1 MKTAIEVLLDAFE
14 NSMCKDA
21 NQKSRSQYRSVI
33 NALGKDEVFKTDAE
47 KNFLTLVIKLIANN
61 REDECIKLIGLLRY
75 SVCVYNWGSLRSYET
90 YCNKFTD
97 FLEKLLSSEAASKKS
112 IKKKIASAC
121 TTPTLSD
128 TEESWLKTAF
138 AKRTVFLHEQLMTK
152 FMGRLRR
159 QDRISGNKVWLP
171 LSYIAKLYKKAGKTK
186 EFTDWLRKLAEGIFV
201 HYEDDNKEIKSVQFK
216 AQQVFLV
223 FEKIEKKKNSDGKKP
238 KKADEVK
245 YDVGIVKTQDTDAI
259 EKSTE
264 AYNVKVALSAS
275 NKCYTAYTP
284 TGDGNTKVSM
294 IVKDISDIA
303 IDHVKPID
311 LTLKELGDKGRIPN
325 LKMVSDSFRDM
336 MGRPEK
342 ADKDI
347 EDESL
352 DQLYNNVDINKL
364 TDELYLIRTDGVLRL
379 MVSEYNGKKSN
390 STAYDKIIKI
400 KGKEEY
406 LGLLGEALLD
416 DETIYLYQR
425 LNERDAKT
433 RASREEPKGTKVK
446 ISKKII
452 NLI

>member
-1 MKTAIEVLLDAFE
+1 MKKAIEVLLDAFE

-33 NALGKDEVFKTDAE
+33 NALGKDEVFETDAE

-75 SVCVYNWGSLRSYET
+75 SVCLYNWNSVRSYET

-138 AKRTVFLHEQLMTK
+138 AERTVFLHEQLMTK

-171 LSYIAKLYKKAGKTK
+171 LSYIAKLYNKAGKTK

-223 FEKIEKKKNSDGKKP
+223 FEKNSDGT
-238 KKADEVK
+238 
-245 YDVGIVKTQDTDAI
+245 YD
-259 EKSTE
+259 
-264 AYNVKVALSAS
+264 VKVALSAS

-284 TGDGNTKVSM
+284 TGEGNTKVPM

-311 LTLKELGDKGRIPN
+311 LTLRELDDKGRIPN
-325 LKMVSDSFRDM
+325 LKMVSESFKDM

-364 TDELYLIRTDGVLRL
+364 TDELNLIRTDGVLRL
-379 MVSEYNGKKSN
+379 MTSEYNGKKSN

-425 LNERDAKT
+425 LNERNAKT

>member
-97 FLEKLLSSEAASKKS
+97 FLEKLLSSGAASKKS

-121 TTPTLSD
+121 TTPKLSD
-128 TEESWLKTAF
+128 MEESWLKTAF
-138 AKRTVFLHEQLMTK
+138 ANRTVFLHEQLMTK

-186 EFTDWLRKLAEGIFV
+186 EFTDWLRKLAKGIFV
-201 HYEDDNKEIKSVQFK
+201 HYEDDNKEIKSVQFEK
-216 AQQVFLV
+216 KQVFLV
-223 FEKIEKKKNSDGKKP
+223 FEKNEENSDG
-238 KKADEVK
+238 
-245 YDVGIVKTQDTDAI
+245 T
-259 EKSTE
+259 
-264 AYNVKVALSAS
+264 YNVKVALSAS

-284 TGDGNTKVSM
+284 TGDGNTKVPM

-364 TDELYLIRTDGVLRL
+364 TDELNLIRTDGVLRL

-400 KGKEEY
+400 KGKGEY

>member
-1 MKTAIEVLLDAFE
+1 MKKAIEVLLDAFE

-33 NALGKDEVFKTDAE
+33 NALGKDEVFETDAE

-90 YCNKFTD
+90 YCNKFAD

-223 FEKIEKKKNSDGKKP
+223 FEKKKKTDGTYDSDGTY
-238 KKADEVK
+238 E
-245 YDVGIVKTQDTDAI
+245 
-259 EKSTE
+259 
-264 AYNVKVALSAS
+264 VKVALSAS

-284 TGDGNTKVSM
+284 TGEGNTKVPM
-294 IVKDISDIA
+294 IVKDVSDIA

-352 DQLYNNVDINKL
+352 DQLYNNVDISKL
-364 TDELYLIRTDGVLRL
+364 TDELNLIRTDGVLRL

-406 LGLLGEALLD
+406 LGLLGKALLD

-425 LNERDAKT
+425 LNERNAKT

>member
-1 MKTAIEVLLDAFE
+1 MKKAIEVLLDAFE

-33 NALGKDEVFKTDAE
+33 NALGKDEVFETDAE

-223 FEKIEKKKNSDGKKP
+223 FEKKKKTDGTYDSDGTY
-238 KKADEVK
+238 E
-245 YDVGIVKTQDTDAI
+245 
-259 EKSTE
+259 
-264 AYNVKVALSAS
+264 VKVALSAS
-275 NKCYTAYTP
+275 NKCYKAYTP
-284 TGDGNTKVSM
+284 TGEGNTKVYM
-294 IVKDISDIA
+294 TVKDISDIA

-311 LTLKELGDKGRIPN
+311 LTLRELDDKGRIPN
-325 LKMVSDSFRDM
+325 LKMVSESFKDM

-352 DQLYNNVDINKL
+352 DQLYNNVDISKF
-364 TDELYLIRTDGVLRL
+364 TDELNLIRTDGVLRL
-379 MVSEYNGKKSN
+379 MISEYNGKKSN

-406 LGLLGEALLD
+406 LGLLGKALLD

-425 LNERDAKT
+425 LNERNAKT

>member
-33 NALGKDEVFKTDAE
+33 NALGKDEVFETDAE

-97 FLEKLLSSEAASKKS
+97 FLEKLLNSGAASKKS

-223 FEKIEKKKNSDGKKP
+223 FEKNSDGT
-238 KKADEVK
+238 
-245 YDVGIVKTQDTDAI
+245 YD
-259 EKSTE
+259 
-264 AYNVKVALSAS
+264 VKVALSAS

-352 DQLYNNVDINKL
+352 DQLYNNVDISKL
-364 TDELYLIRTDGVLRL
+364 TDELNLIRTDGVLRL

>member
-1 MKTAIEVLLDAFE
+1 MKKAIEVLLDAFE

-33 NALGKDEVFKTDAE
+33 NALGKDEVFETDAE

-121 TTPTLSD
+121 TTPKLSD

-138 AKRTVFLHEQLMTK
+138 ANRTVFLHEQLMTK

-223 FEKIEKKKNSDGKKP
+223 FEKKKNSDGT
-238 KKADEVK
+238 
-245 YDVGIVKTQDTDAI
+245 YDSDGTY
-259 EKSTE
+259 E
-264 AYNVKVALSAS
+264 VKVALSAS

-284 TGDGNTKVSM
+284 TGEGNTKVYM
-294 IVKDISDIA
+294 TVKDISDIA

-311 LTLKELGDKGRIPN
+311 LTLRELDDKGRIPN
-325 LKMVSDSFRDM
+325 LKMVSESFKDM

-352 DQLYNNVDINKL
+352 DQLYNNVDISKL
-364 TDELYLIRTDGVLRL
+364 TDELNLIRTDGVLRL

-425 LNERDAKT
+425 LNERNAKT

>member
-138 AKRTVFLHEQLMTK
+138 ANRTVFLHEQLMTK

-223 FEKIEKKKNSDGKKP
+223 FEKKKKTDGTYDSDGTY
-238 KKADEVK
+238 E
-245 YDVGIVKTQDTDAI
+245 
-259 EKSTE
+259 
-264 AYNVKVALSAS
+264 VKVALSAS

-284 TGDGNTKVSM
+284 TGEGNTKVPM
-294 IVKDISDIA
+294 IVKDVSDIA

-352 DQLYNNVDINKL
+352 DQLYNNVDISKL
-364 TDELYLIRTDGVLRL
+364 TDELNLIRTDGVLRL
-379 MVSEYNGKKSN
+379 MTSEYNGKKSN

-406 LGLLGEALLD
+406 LGLLGKALLD

-425 LNERDAKT
+425 LNERNAKT

>member
-1 MKTAIEVLLDAFE
+1 MKKAIEVLLDAFE

-90 YCNKFTD
+90 YCNKFAD
-97 FLEKLLSSEAASKKS
+97 FLEKLLSSGAASKKS
-112 IKKKIASAC
+112 IKKKISSAC
-121 TTPTLSD
+121 TTPKLSD
-128 TEESWLKTAF
+128 MEESWLKTAF
-138 AKRTVFLHEQLMTK
+138 ANRTVFLHEQLMTK

-201 HYEDDNKEIKSVQFK
+201 HYEDDNKEIKSVQFEK
-216 AQQVFLV
+216 KQVFLV
-223 FEKIEKKKNSDGKKP
+223 FEKKKNSDGTYDP
-238 KKADEVK
+238 DGT
-245 YDVGIVKTQDTDAI
+245 YDV
-259 EKSTE
+259 
-264 AYNVKVALSAS
+264 YVALSAS

-284 TGDGNTKVSM
+284 TGEGNTKVYM
-294 IVKDISDIA
+294 TVKDISDIA

-311 LTLKELGDKGRIPN
+311 LTLRELDDKGRIPN
-325 LKMVSDSFRDM
+325 LKMVSESFKDM

-352 DQLYNNVDINKL
+352 DQLYNNVNINKL
-364 TDELYLIRTDGVLRL
+364 TDELNLIRTDGVLRL

-400 KGKEEY
+400 KGKGEY

>member
-1 MKTAIEVLLDAFE
+1 MKKAIEVLLDAFE

-33 NALGKDEVFKTDAE
+33 NALGKDEVFETDAE

-90 YCNKFTD
+90 YCNKFAD
-97 FLEKLLSSEAASKKS
+97 FLEKLLSSGAASKKS

-121 TTPTLSD
+121 TTPKLSD

-138 AKRTVFLHEQLMTK
+138 ANRTVFLHEQLMTK

-223 FEKIEKKKNSDGKKP
+223 FEKKKKTDGTYDSDGTY
-238 KKADEVK
+238 E
-245 YDVGIVKTQDTDAI
+245 
-259 EKSTE
+259 
-264 AYNVKVALSAS
+264 VKVALSAS

-284 TGDGNTKVSM
+284 TGEGNTKVPM
-294 IVKDISDIA
+294 IVKDVSDIA

-352 DQLYNNVDINKL
+352 DQLYNNVDISKL
-364 TDELYLIRTDGVLRL
+364 TDELNLIRTDGVLRL

-406 LGLLGEALLD
+406 LGLLGKALLD

-425 LNERDAKT
+425 LNERNAKT

>member
-90 YCNKFTD
+90 YCNKFAD

-138 AKRTVFLHEQLMTK
+138 ANRTVFLHEQLMTK

-201 HYEDDNKEIKSVQFK
+201 HYEDDNTEIKSVQFEK
-216 AQQVFLV
+216 KQVFLV
-223 FEKIEKKKNSDGKKP
+223 FEKNEENSDG
-238 KKADEVK
+238 
-245 YDVGIVKTQDTDAI
+245 T
-259 EKSTE
+259 
-264 AYNVKVALSAS
+264 YNVKVALSAS

-284 TGDGNTKVSM
+284 TGEGNTKVPM

-311 LTLKELGDKGRIPN
+311 LTLRELDDKGRIPN
-325 LKMVSDSFRDM
+325 LKMVSESFKDM

-352 DQLYNNVDINKL
+352 DQLYNNVDICEL
-364 TDELYLIRTDGVLRL
+364 TDELNLIRTDGVLRL
-379 MVSEYNGKKSN
+379 MTSEYNGKKSN

>member
-1 MKTAIEVLLDAFE
+1 M
-14 NSMCKDA
+14 
-21 NQKSRSQYRSVI
+21 
-33 NALGKDEVFKTDAE
+33 
-47 KNFLTLVIKLIANN
+47 
-61 REDECIKLIGLLRY
+61 
-75 SVCVYNWGSLRSYET
+75 
-90 YCNKFTD
+90 
-97 FLEKLLSSEAASKKS
+97 
-112 IKKKIASAC
+112 
-121 TTPTLSD
+121 
-128 TEESWLKTAF
+128 
-138 AKRTVFLHEQLMTK
+138 
-152 FMGRLRR
+152 
-159 QDRISGNKVWLP
+159 
-171 LSYIAKLYKKAGKTK
+171 
-186 EFTDWLRKLAEGIFV
+186 
-201 HYEDDNKEIKSVQFK
+201 
-216 AQQVFLV
+216 
-223 FEKIEKKKNSDGKKP
+223 
-238 KKADEVK
+238 
-245 YDVGIVKTQDTDAI
+245 
-259 EKSTE
+259 
-264 AYNVKVALSAS
+264 SAS

-284 TGDGNTKVSM
+284 TGDGNTKVPM

-352 DQLYNNVDINKL
+352 DQLYNNVDISKL
-364 TDELYLIRTDGVLRL
+364 TDELNLIRTDGVLRL

-433 RASREEPKGTKVK
+433 RALREEPKGTKVK

>member
-1 MKTAIEVLLDAFE
+1 MKKAIEVLLDAFE

-97 FLEKLLSSEAASKKS
+97 FLEKLLSSEAASKKN

-201 HYEDDNKEIKSVQFK
+201 HYEDDNKEIKSVQFEK
-216 AQQVFLV
+216 KQVFLV
-223 FEKIEKKKNSDGKKP
+223 FEKNEENSDG
-238 KKADEVK
+238 
-245 YDVGIVKTQDTDAI
+245 T
-259 EKSTE
+259 
-264 AYNVKVALSAS
+264 YNVKVALSAS

-284 TGDGNTKVSM
+284 TGEGNTKVPM

-364 TDELYLIRTDGVLRL
+364 TDELNLIRTDGVLRL

-406 LGLLGEALLD
+406 LGLLGKALLD

-425 LNERDAKT
+425 LNERNAKT

>member
-90 YCNKFTD
+90 YCNKFAD

-201 HYEDDNKEIKSVQFK
+201 HYEDDNKEIKSVQFEK
-216 AQQVFLV
+216 KQVFLV
-223 FEKIEKKKNSDGKKP
+223 FEKNEENSDG
-238 KKADEVK
+238 
-245 YDVGIVKTQDTDAI
+245 T
-259 EKSTE
+259 
-264 AYNVKVALSAS
+264 YNVKVALSAS
-275 NKCYTAYTP
+275 NKCYTAYTT
-284 TGDGNTKVSM
+284 TGEGNTKVPM

-352 DQLYNNVDINKL
+352 DQLYNNVDICEL
-364 TDELYLIRTDGVLRL
+364 TDELNLIRTDGVLRL

-406 LGLLGEALLD
+406 LGLQGEALLD

-425 LNERDAKT
+425 LNERNAKT

>member
-97 FLEKLLSSEAASKKS
+97 FLEKLLSSGAASKKS

-138 AKRTVFLHEQLMTK
+138 AERTVFLHEQLMTK

-223 FEKIEKKKNSDGKKP
+223 FEKKKNSDGTY
-238 KKADEVK
+238 DSEVA
-245 YDVGIVKTQDTDAI
+245 YDV
-259 EKSTE
+259 
-264 AYNVKVALSAS
+264 YVALSAS

-284 TGDGNTKVSM
+284 TGEGNTKVPM

-311 LTLKELGDKGRIPN
+311 LTLRELDDKGRIPN
-325 LKMVSDSFRDM
+325 LKMVSESFKDM

-352 DQLYNNVDINKL
+352 DLLYNNVDICEL
-364 TDELYLIRTDGVLRL
+364 TDELNLIRTDGVLRL
-379 MVSEYNGKKSN
+379 MNSEYNGKKSN

-406 LGLLGEALLD
+406 LGLLGKALLD

-425 LNERDAKT
+425 LNERNAKT
-433 RASREEPKGTKVK
+433 RASRKEPKGTKVK

>member
-1 MKTAIEVLLDAFE
+1 MKKAIEVLLDAFE

-33 NALGKDEVFKTDAE
+33 NALGKDEVFETDAE

-128 TEESWLKTAF
+128 TEESWLETAF

-223 FEKIEKKKNSDGKKP
+223 FEKNSDGT
-238 KKADEVK
+238 
-245 YDVGIVKTQDTDAI
+245 YD
-259 EKSTE
+259 
-264 AYNVKVALSAS
+264 VKVALSAS

-284 TGDGNTKVSM
+284 TGDGNTKVPM

-336 MGRPEK
+336 IGRPEK

-352 DQLYNNVDINKL
+352 DQLYNNVDISKL
-364 TDELYLIRTDGVLRL
+364 TDELNLIRTDGVLRL

-390 STAYDKIIKI
+390 STAYDKIFKI
-400 KGKEEY
+400 KGKGEY

>member
-33 NALGKDEVFKTDAE
+33 NALGKDEVFETDAE

-121 TTPTLSD
+121 TTPKLSD

-138 AKRTVFLHEQLMTK
+138 ANRTVFLHEQLMTK

-159 QDRISGNKVWLP
+159 QDCISGNKVWLP

-186 EFTDWLRKLAEGIFV
+186 EFTNWLRKLAEGIFV
-201 HYEDDNKEIKSVQFK
+201 HYEDDNKEIKSVQFEK
-216 AQQVFLV
+216 KQVFLV
-223 FEKIEKKKNSDGKKP
+223 FEKNEENSDG
-238 KKADEVK
+238 
-245 YDVGIVKTQDTDAI
+245 T
-259 EKSTE
+259 
-264 AYNVKVALSAS
+264 YNVKVALSAS

-284 TGDGNTKVSM
+284 TGEGNTKVPM

-325 LKMVSDSFRDM
+325 LKMVSESFRDM
-336 MGRPEK
+336 MGKSEK

-352 DQLYNNVDINKL
+352 DQLYNNVDISKL
-364 TDELYLIRTDGVLRL
+364 TDELNLIRTDGVLRL

-406 LGLLGEALLD
+406 LGLQGKALLD
-416 DETIYLYQR
+416 DETIYLYKR

>member
-90 YCNKFTD
+90 YCNKFAD

-138 AKRTVFLHEQLMTK
+138 ANRTVFLHEQLMTK

-201 HYEDDNKEIKSVQFK
+201 HYEDDNKEIKSVQFEK
-216 AQQVFLV
+216 KQVFLV
-223 FEKIEKKKNSDGKKP
+223 FEKNEKNSDG
-238 KKADEVK
+238 
-245 YDVGIVKTQDTDAI
+245 T
-259 EKSTE
+259 
-264 AYNVKVALSAS
+264 YNVKVALSAS

-284 TGDGNTKVSM
+284 TGDGNTKVPM

-364 TDELYLIRTDGVLRL
+364 TDELNLIRTDGVLRL

>member
-33 NALGKDEVFKTDAE
+33 NALGKDEVFETDAE
-47 KNFLTLVIKLIANN
+47 KNFLTLVVKLIANN

-97 FLEKLLSSEAASKKS
+97 FLEKLLSSGAASKKS

-128 TEESWLKTAF
+128 TEESWLETAF

-223 FEKIEKKKNSDGKKP
+223 FEKNSDGT
-238 KKADEVK
+238 
-245 YDVGIVKTQDTDAI
+245 YD
-259 EKSTE
+259 
-264 AYNVKVALSAS
+264 VKVALSAS

-284 TGDGNTKVSM
+284 TGEGNTKVPM

-352 DQLYNNVDINKL
+352 DQLYNNVDISKL
-364 TDELYLIRTDGVLRL
+364 TDELNLIRTDGVLRL

-406 LGLLGEALLD
+406 LGLLGKALLD

-425 LNERDAKT
+425 LNERNAKT

>member
-1 MKTAIEVLLDAFE
+1 MKKAIEVLLDAFE

-33 NALGKDEVFKTDAE
+33 NALGKDEVFETDAE

-90 YCNKFTD
+90 YCNKFAD
-97 FLEKLLSSEAASKKS
+97 FLEKLLSSGAASKKS

-121 TTPTLSD
+121 TTPKLSD

-138 AKRTVFLHEQLMTK
+138 ANRTVFLHEQLMTK

-201 HYEDDNKEIKSVQFK
+201 HYEDDNTEIKSVQFK

-223 FEKIEKKKNSDGKKP
+223 FEKKKKTDGTYDSDGTY
-238 KKADEVK
+238 E
-245 YDVGIVKTQDTDAI
+245 
-259 EKSTE
+259 
-264 AYNVKVALSAS
+264 VKVALSAS

-284 TGDGNTKVSM
+284 TGEGNTKVPM
-294 IVKDISDIA
+294 IVKDVSDIA

-352 DQLYNNVDINKL
+352 DQLYNNVDISKL
-364 TDELYLIRTDGVLRL
+364 TDELNLIRTDGVLRL

-406 LGLLGEALLD
+406 LGLQGEALLD

-425 LNERDAKT
+425 LNERNAKT

>member
-1 MKTAIEVLLDAFE
+1 MKKAIEVLLDAFE

-75 SVCVYNWGSLRSYET
+75 SVCVYNWDSLRSYET

-201 HYEDDNKEIKSVQFK
+201 HYEDDNKEIKSVQFEK
-216 AQQVFLV
+216 KQVFLV
-223 FEKIEKKKNSDGKKP
+223 FEKNEENSDG
-238 KKADEVK
+238 
-245 YDVGIVKTQDTDAI
+245 T
-259 EKSTE
+259 
-264 AYNVKVALSAS
+264 YNVKVALSAS

-284 TGDGNTKVSM
+284 TGEGNTKVPM

-352 DQLYNNVDINKL
+352 DQLYNNVDISKL
-364 TDELYLIRTDGVLRL
+364 TDELNLIRTDGVLRL
-379 MVSEYNGKKSN
+379 MTSEYNGKKSN

-406 LGLLGEALLD
+406 LGLLGKALLD

-425 LNERDAKT
+425 LNERNAKT

>member
-33 NALGKDEVFKTDAE
+33 NALGKDEVFETDAE

-90 YCNKFTD
+90 YCNKFAD

-121 TTPTLSD
+121 TTPKLSD

-138 AKRTVFLHEQLMTK
+138 ANRTVFLHEQLMTK

-223 FEKIEKKKNSDGKKP
+223 FEKKKKTDGTYDSDGT
-238 KKADEVK
+238 
-245 YDVGIVKTQDTDAI
+245 YDV
-259 EKSTE
+259 
-264 AYNVKVALSAS
+264 YVALSAS

-284 TGDGNTKVSM
+284 TGEGNTKVPM
-294 IVKDISDIA
+294 TVKDISDIA

-311 LTLKELGDKGRIPN
+311 LTLRELDDKGRIPN
-325 LKMVSDSFRDM
+325 LKMVSESFKDM

-352 DQLYNNVDINKL
+352 DQLYNNVDICEL
-364 TDELYLIRTDGVLRL
+364 TDELNLIRTDGVLRL
-379 MVSEYNGKKSN
+379 MTSEYNGKKSN

-425 LNERDAKT
+425 LNERNAKT

>member
-1 MKTAIEVLLDAFE
+1 MKKAIEVLLDAFE

-97 FLEKLLSSEAASKKS
+97 FLEKLLSSGAASKKS

-121 TTPTLSD
+121 TTPKLSD

-138 AKRTVFLHEQLMTK
+138 ANRTVFLHEQLMTK

-223 FEKIEKKKNSDGKKP
+223 FEKNEENSDG
-238 KKADEVK
+238 
-245 YDVGIVKTQDTDAI
+245 T
-259 EKSTE
+259 
-264 AYNVKVALSAS
+264 YNVKVALSAS

-284 TGDGNTKVSM
+284 TGEGNTKVPM

-352 DQLYNNVDINKL
+352 DQLYNNVDICEL
-364 TDELYLIRTDGVLRL
+364 TDELNLIRTDGVLRL

-390 STAYDKIIKI
+390 STAYDKIFKI
-400 KGKEEY
+400 KGKGEY

>member
-33 NALGKDEVFKTDAE
+33 NALGKDEVFETDAE

-223 FEKIEKKKNSDGKKP
+223 FEKNEVNSDG
-238 KKADEVK
+238 
-245 YDVGIVKTQDTDAI
+245 T
-259 EKSTE
+259 
-264 AYNVKVALSAS
+264 YNVKVALSAS

-364 TDELYLIRTDGVLRL
+364 TDELNLIRTDGVLRL

>member
-33 NALGKDEVFKTDAE
+33 NALGKDEVFETDAE

-97 FLEKLLSSEAASKKS
+97 FLEKLLNSGAASKKS

-223 FEKIEKKKNSDGKKP
+223 FEKNSDGT
-238 KKADEVK
+238 
-245 YDVGIVKTQDTDAI
+245 YD
-259 EKSTE
+259 
-264 AYNVKVALSAS
+264 VKVALSAS

-364 TDELYLIRTDGVLRL
+364 TDELNLIRTDGVLRL

-425 LNERDAKT
+425 LNERNAKT

>member
-1 MKTAIEVLLDAFE
+1 MKKAIEVLLDAFE

-121 TTPTLSD
+121 TTPKLSD

-186 EFTDWLRKLAEGIFV
+186 EFTDWLRKLAESIFV
-201 HYEDDNKEIKSVQFK
+201 HYEDDNKEIKSVQFEK
-216 AQQVFLV
+216 KQVFLV
-223 FEKIEKKKNSDGKKP
+223 FVKNEENSDG
-238 KKADEVK
+238 
-245 YDVGIVKTQDTDAI
+245 T
-259 EKSTE
+259 
-264 AYNVKVALSAS
+264 YNVKVALSAS

-284 TGDGNTKVSM
+284 TGEGNTKVPM

-311 LTLKELGDKGRIPN
+311 LTLKELDKKGRIPN
-325 LKMVSDSFRDM
+325 LKMVSESFRDM
-336 MGRPEK
+336 IGRPEK

-364 TDELYLIRTDGVLRL
+364 TDELNLIRTDGVLRL

>member
-1 MKTAIEVLLDAFE
+1 MKKFKQTIKYNIMEKAIKILLEAFVNNLKESKIQTAE
-14 NSMCKDA
+14 
-21 NQKSRSQYRSVI
+21 QYKQVR
-33 NALGKDEVFKTDAE
+33 NALAKEDVFQTDVE

-97 FLEKLLSSEAASKKS
+97 FLEKLLSSGAASKKS

-223 FEKIEKKKNSDGKKP
+223 FEKKENSDGT
-238 KKADEVK
+238 
-245 YDVGIVKTQDTDAI
+245 YD
-259 EKSTE
+259 
-264 AYNVKVALSAS
+264 VKVALSAS
-275 NKCYTAYTP
+275 NKCDTVYTP
-284 TGDGNTKVSM
+284 TGEGNTKVPM

-311 LTLKELGDKGRIPN
+311 LTLRELDDKGRIPN
-325 LKMVSDSFRDM
+325 LKMVSESFRDM

-352 DQLYNNVDINKL
+352 DQLYNNVDISKL
-364 TDELYLIRTDGVLRL
+364 TDELNLIRTDGVLRL

-390 STAYDKIIKI
+390 STAYDKMIKI

-425 LNERDAKT
+425 LNERNAKT

-446 ISKKII
+446 ISQKII

>member
-186 EFTDWLRKLAEGIFV
+186 EFTDWLRKLAKGIFV
-201 HYEDDNKEIKSVQFK
+201 HYEDDNKEIKSVQFEK
-216 AQQVFLV
+216 KQVFLV
-223 FEKIEKKKNSDGKKP
+223 FEKNEENSDG
-238 KKADEVK
+238 
-245 YDVGIVKTQDTDAI
+245 T
-259 EKSTE
+259 
-264 AYNVKVALSAS
+264 YNVKVALSAS

-284 TGDGNTKVSM
+284 TGDGNNKVPM

-325 LKMVSDSFRDM
+325 LKMVSEFFRDM
-336 MGRPEK
+336 IGRPEK

-352 DQLYNNVDINKL
+352 DQLYNNVDISKL
-364 TDELYLIRTDGVLRL
+364 TDELNLIRTDGVLRL

-406 LGLLGEALLD
+406 LGLLGKALLD

-425 LNERDAKT
+425 LNERNAKT

>member
-90 YCNKFTD
+90 YCNKFAD
-97 FLEKLLSSEAASKKS
+97 FLEKLLSSGAASKKS

-138 AKRTVFLHEQLMTK
+138 ANRTVFLHEQLMTK

-223 FEKIEKKKNSDGKKP
+223 FEKKKKTDGTYDSDGTY
-238 KKADEVK
+238 E
-245 YDVGIVKTQDTDAI
+245 
-259 EKSTE
+259 
-264 AYNVKVALSAS
+264 VKVALSAS

-284 TGDGNTKVSM
+284 TGEGNTKVPM
-294 IVKDISDIA
+294 TVKDISDIA

-352 DQLYNNVDINKL
+352 DQLYNNVDISKL
-364 TDELYLIRTDGVLRL
+364 TDELNLIRTDGVLRL

-406 LGLLGEALLD
+406 LGLLGKALLD

-425 LNERDAKT
+425 LNERNAKT
-433 RASREEPKGTKVK
+433 RASREELKGTKVK

>member
-90 YCNKFTD
+90 YCNKFAD

-223 FEKIEKKKNSDGKKP
+223 FEKKKKTDGTYDSDGTY
-238 KKADEVK
+238 E
-245 YDVGIVKTQDTDAI
+245 
-259 EKSTE
+259 
-264 AYNVKVALSAS
+264 VKVALSAS

-284 TGDGNTKVSM
+284 TGEGNTKVPM
-294 IVKDISDIA
+294 IVKDVSDIA

-352 DQLYNNVDINKL
+352 DQLYNNVDISKL
-364 TDELYLIRTDGVLRL
+364 TDELNLIRTDGVLRL

>member
-1 MKTAIEVLLDAFE
+1 MKKAIEVLLDAFE

-90 YCNKFTD
+90 YCNKFAD
-97 FLEKLLSSEAASKKS
+97 FLEKLLSSGAASKKS

-121 TTPTLSD
+121 TTPKLSD

-201 HYEDDNKEIKSVQFK
+201 QYEDDNKEIKSVQFK

-223 FEKIEKKKNSDGKKP
+223 FEKKKKTDGTYDSDGTY
-238 KKADEVK
+238 E
-245 YDVGIVKTQDTDAI
+245 
-259 EKSTE
+259 
-264 AYNVKVALSAS
+264 VKVALSAS

-284 TGDGNTKVSM
+284 TGEGNTKVPM
-294 IVKDISDIA
+294 IVKDVSDIA

-311 LTLKELGDKGRIPN
+311 LTLRELDDKGRIPN
-325 LKMVSDSFRDM
+325 LKMVSESFKDM

-364 TDELYLIRTDGVLRL
+364 TDELNLIRTDGVLRL
-379 MVSEYNGKKSN
+379 MTSEYNGKKSN

-406 LGLLGEALLD
+406 LGLLGKALLD

>member
-1 MKTAIEVLLDAFE
+1 MKKAIEVLLDAFE

-90 YCNKFTD
+90 YCNKFAD

-138 AKRTVFLHEQLMTK
+138 ANRTVFLHEQLMTK

-159 QDRISGNKVWLP
+159 QDRISGYKVWLP

-201 HYEDDNKEIKSVQFK
+201 HYEDDNKEIKSVQFEK
-216 AQQVFLV
+216 KQVFLV
-223 FEKIEKKKNSDGKKP
+223 FEKNEENSDG
-238 KKADEVK
+238 
-245 YDVGIVKTQDTDAI
+245 T
-259 EKSTE
+259 
-264 AYNVKVALSAS
+264 YNVKVALSAS

-284 TGDGNTKVSM
+284 TGEGNTKVPM

-364 TDELYLIRTDGVLRL
+364 TDELNLIRTDGVLRL

-406 LGLLGEALLD
+406 LGLLGKALLD

-425 LNERDAKT
+425 LNERNAKT

>member
-1 MKTAIEVLLDAFE
+1 MKKAIEVLLDAFE

-47 KNFLTLVIKLIANN
+47 KNFLTLVIKLIAND

-97 FLEKLLSSEAASKKS
+97 FLEKLLSSGAASKKS

-186 EFTDWLRKLAEGIFV
+186 EFTNWLRKLAEGIFV
-201 HYEDDNKEIKSVQFK
+201 HYEDDNTEIKSVQFEK
-216 AQQVFLV
+216 KQVFLV
-223 FEKIEKKKNSDGKKP
+223 FEKNEENSDG
-238 KKADEVK
+238 
-245 YDVGIVKTQDTDAI
+245 T
-259 EKSTE
+259 
-264 AYNVKVALSAS
+264 YNVKVALSAS

-284 TGDGNTKVSM
+284 TGEGNTKVPM

-352 DQLYNNVDINKL
+352 DQLYNNVDISKL
-364 TDELYLIRTDGVLRL
+364 TDELNLIRTDGVLRL

-400 KGKEEY
+400 KGKGEY

>member
-47 KNFLTLVIKLIANN
+47 KNFLTLLIKLIANN

-90 YCNKFTD
+90 YCNKFAD

-138 AKRTVFLHEQLMTK
+138 ANRTVFLHEQLMTK

-223 FEKIEKKKNSDGKKP
+223 FEKKKKTDGTYDSDGTY
-238 KKADEVK
+238 E
-245 YDVGIVKTQDTDAI
+245 
-259 EKSTE
+259 
-264 AYNVKVALSAS
+264 VKVALSAS

-284 TGDGNTKVSM
+284 TGEGNTKVSM

-336 MGRPEK
+336 IGRPEK

-352 DQLYNNVDINKL
+352 DQLYNNVDISKL
-364 TDELYLIRTDGVLRL
+364 TDELNLIRTDGVLRL
-379 MVSEYNGKKSN
+379 MTSEYNGKKSN

-406 LGLLGEALLD
+406 LGLQGEALLD

-425 LNERDAKT
+425 LNERNAKT

>member
-1 MKTAIEVLLDAFE
+1 MKKAIEVLLDAFE

-33 NALGKDEVFKTDAE
+33 NALGKDEVFETDAE

-75 SVCVYNWGSLRSYET
+75 SVCLYNWNSVRSYET

-138 AKRTVFLHEQLMTK
+138 AERTVFLHEQLMTK

-223 FEKIEKKKNSDGKKP
+223 FEKNSDGT
-238 KKADEVK
+238 
-245 YDVGIVKTQDTDAI
+245 YD
-259 EKSTE
+259 
-264 AYNVKVALSAS
+264 VKVALSAS

-284 TGDGNTKVSM
+284 TGEGNTKVPM

-311 LTLKELGDKGRIPN
+311 LTLRELDDKGRIPN
-325 LKMVSDSFRDM
+325 LKMVSESFKDM

-364 TDELYLIRTDGVLRL
+364 TDELNLIRTDGVLRL
-379 MVSEYNGKKSN
+379 MTSEYNGKKSN

-425 LNERDAKT
+425 LNERNAKT

>member
-14 NSMCKDA
+14 SSMCKDA

-33 NALGKDEVFKTDAE
+33 NALGKDEVFETDAE

-61 REDECIKLIGLLRY
+61 HEDECIKLIGLLRY

-97 FLEKLLSSEAASKKS
+97 FLEKLLSSGAASKKS

-216 AQQVFLV
+216 AQQVFLI
-223 FEKIEKKKNSDGKKP
+223 FEKNSDGT
-238 KKADEVK
+238 
-245 YDVGIVKTQDTDAI
+245 YDV
-259 EKSTE
+259 
-264 AYNVKVALSAS
+264 YVALSAS
-275 NKCYTAYTP
+275 NKCYRAYTP
-284 TGDGNTKVSM
+284 TGEGNTKVPM

-311 LTLKELGDKGRIPN
+311 LTLRELDDKGRIPN
-325 LKMVSDSFRDM
+325 LKMVSESFKDM

-342 ADKDI
+342 TDKDI

-352 DQLYNNVDINKL
+352 DQLYNNVDICEL
-364 TDELYLIRTDGVLRL
+364 TDELNLIRTDGVLRL
-379 MVSEYNGKKSN
+379 MTSEYNGKKSN

-433 RASREEPKGTKVK
+433 RASREELKGTKVK

>member
-33 NALGKDEVFKTDAE
+33 NALGKDEVFETDAE

-97 FLEKLLSSEAASKKS
+97 FLEKLLSSGAASKKS

-159 QDRISGNKVWLP
+159 QDRISGDKVWLP

-223 FEKIEKKKNSDGKKP
+223 FEKNSDGT
-238 KKADEVK
+238 
-245 YDVGIVKTQDTDAI
+245 YDV
-259 EKSTE
+259 
-264 AYNVKVALSAS
+264 YVALSAS
-275 NKCYTAYTP
+275 NKCYRAYTP
-284 TGDGNTKVSM
+284 TGEGNTKVPM

-311 LTLKELGDKGRIPN
+311 LTLRELDDKGRIPN
-325 LKMVSDSFRDM
+325 LKMVSESFKDM

-352 DQLYNNVDINKL
+352 DQLYNNVDICEL
-364 TDELYLIRTDGVLRL
+364 TDELNLIRTDGVLRL
-379 MVSEYNGKKSN
+379 MTSEYNGKKSN

>member
-201 HYEDDNKEIKSVQFK
+201 HYEDDNKEIKSVQFEK
-216 AQQVFLV
+216 KQVFLV
-223 FEKIEKKKNSDGKKP
+223 FEKNEENSDG
-238 KKADEVK
+238 
-245 YDVGIVKTQDTDAI
+245 T
-259 EKSTE
+259 
-264 AYNVKVALSAS
+264 YNVKVALSAS

-284 TGDGNTKVSM
+284 TGEGNTKVPM

-352 DQLYNNVDINKL
+352 DQLYNNVDICEL
-364 TDELYLIRTDGVLRL
+364 TDELNLIRTDGVLRL
-379 MVSEYNGKKSN
+379 MTSEYNGKKSN

-406 LGLLGEALLD
+406 LGLLGKALLD

-425 LNERDAKT
+425 LNERNAKT

>member
-1 MKTAIEVLLDAFE
+1 MKKAIEVLLDAFE

-33 NALGKDEVFKTDAE
+33 NALGKDEVFETDAE

-186 EFTDWLRKLAEGIFV
+186 EFTDWLRKLAESIFV

-223 FEKIEKKKNSDGKKP
+223 FEKKENSDGT
-238 KKADEVK
+238 
-245 YDVGIVKTQDTDAI
+245 YD
-259 EKSTE
+259 
-264 AYNVKVALSAS
+264 VKVALSAS

-284 TGDGNTKVSM
+284 TGDGNTKVPM

-311 LTLKELGDKGRIPN
+311 LTLKELDKKGRIPN
-325 LKMVSDSFRDM
+325 LKMVSESFRDM

-352 DQLYNNVDINKL
+352 D
-364 TDELYLIRTDGVLRL
+364 
-379 MVSEYNGKKSN
+379 
-390 STAYDKIIKI
+390 
-400 KGKEEY
+400 
-406 LGLLGEALLD
+406 
-416 DETIYLYQR
+416 
-425 LNERDAKT
+425 
-433 RASREEPKGTKVK
+433 
-446 ISKKII
+446 
-452 NLI
+452 

>member
-1 MKTAIEVLLDAFE
+1 MKKAIEVLLDAFE

-97 FLEKLLSSEAASKKS
+97 FLERLLSSEAASKKS

-121 TTPTLSD
+121 TTPKLSD

-138 AKRTVFLHEQLMTK
+138 ANRTVFLHEQLMTK

-186 EFTDWLRKLAEGIFV
+186 EFTDWLRKLAKGIFV
-201 HYEDDNKEIKSVQFK
+201 HYEDDNKEIKSVQFEK
-216 AQQVFLV
+216 KQVFLV
-223 FEKIEKKKNSDGKKP
+223 FEKNEENSDG
-238 KKADEVK
+238 
-245 YDVGIVKTQDTDAI
+245 T
-259 EKSTE
+259 
-264 AYNVKVALSAS
+264 YNVKVALSAS

-284 TGDGNTKVSM
+284 TGEGNTKVPM

-352 DQLYNNVDINKL
+352 DQLYNNVDISKL
-364 TDELYLIRTDGVLRL
+364 TDELNLIRTDGVLRL

>member
-223 FEKIEKKKNSDGKKP
+223 FEKKKKTDGTYDSDGTY
-238 KKADEVK
+238 E
-245 YDVGIVKTQDTDAI
+245 
-259 EKSTE
+259 
-264 AYNVKVALSAS
+264 VKVALSAS

-284 TGDGNTKVSM
+284 TGEGNTKVPM
-294 IVKDISDIA
+294 IVKDVSDIA

-352 DQLYNNVDINKL
+352 DQLYNNVDISKL
-364 TDELYLIRTDGVLRL
+364 TDELNLIRTDGVLRL

-406 LGLLGEALLD
+406 LGLLGKALLD

-425 LNERDAKT
+425 LNERNAKT

-452 NLI
+452 NMI